1 MSFQRFTVD
10 LDSKDFGTTLEQTPY
25 KNHFLIV
32 AVFSGML
39 DVCKTYTAY
48 TTVPIRKDFTS
59 FFAHIIYKLLKLH
72 VLFGL
77 LFVVEGHEEATSI
90 QTKLTNKLTCTCKV
104 TFISEECLLGDHQ
117 NIVNIYSLPF
127 DWTLRC

>member
-1 MSFQRFTVD
+1 MIRKLSFQRFTVD
-10 LDSKDFGTTLEQTPY
+10 LDSKDFGTTLEQTH

-39 DVCKTYTAY
+39 DACKTYTAY
-48 TTVPIRKDFTS
+48 TTVPIRKDFMS
-59 FFAHIIYKLLKLH
+59 FFAHIIFKLLKLH

-77 LFVVEGHEEATSI
+77 LFAVEGHEEAASI

-104 TFISEECLLGDHQ
+104 IFNQKS
-117 NIVNIYSLPF
+117 VF
-127 DWTLRC
+127 